1 MNQILFYVKCMQ
13 VTGNYSLILS
23 IFAVLHQLAD
33 FCVYFFLGVLTV
45 WSSLD
50 REAVFSYTLVAS
62 AVDNGGKSCTT
73 EIQLSVSDVNDNPP
87 ILVPVSGAVMIS
99 EGASIN
105 TLVYRVAASDYDIG
119 RYLAPK
125 LVFFFMLNST
135 EHEIFNCPE
144 KLKC

>member
-1 MNQILFYVKCMQ
+1 M
-13 VTGNYSLILS
+13 ILS
-23 IFAVLHQLAD
+23 IFAFLDQLAK
-33 FCVYFFLGVLTV
+33 FYEYFFSGVLTV

-50 REAVFSYTLVAS
+50 REAVSSYTLEAS
-62 AVDNGGKSCTT
+62 AIDNGGKSCTT

-119 RYLAPK
+119 KYYIPSIDFLLFCSEII
-125 LVFFFMLNST
+125 LVSLRS
-135 EHEIFNCPE
+135 EI
-144 KLKC
+144 L

>member
-1 MNQILFYVKCMQ
+1 MNFTPTCLYEPC
-13 VTGNYSLILS
+13 S
-23 IFAVLHQLAD
+23 IFAFLDQLAEL
-33 FCVYFFLGVLTV
+33 CVYFFSGVLTV

-50 REAVFSYTLVAS
+50 REAVSSYTLVAS

-99 EGASIN
+99 EGASVN

-119 RYLAPK
+119 TYLIS
-125 LVFFFMLNST
+125 LSITVS
-135 EHEIFNCPE
+135 
-144 KLKC
+144 